1 MKLTVVNSNGDNVG
15 EVTVSDT
22 VFDAAMNRSLVH
34 QAMVIYQ
41 GNKRQGT
48 HSTKTRAQVSGGG
61 RKPWIQKHT
70 GRARQGSIRSPQ
82 WRHGGIAFGPH
93 PRSYRKSIPTRMRRQ
108 AVRCVLSEKVRSGSL
123 ICIDNFDIVDG
134 KTKSMVQILNNLGI
148 TGSALVIT
156 PEPNKDLIQAAH
168 NIDKI
173 WTLPINQLNANDLLR
188 RQTVLIT
195 QSAAEQAAIIW
206 DAVPT
211 RGGRRLENGQNPVDL
226 ASETVEQTGEEETP
240 RPRRRRTTTKPTEA
254 E

>member
-22 VFDAAMNRSLVH
+22 VFDADMNRSLVH

-93 PRSYRKSIPTRMRRQ
+93 PRSYR
-108 AVRCVLSEKVRSGSL
+108 
-123 ICIDNFDIVDG
+123 
-134 KTKSMVQILNNLGI
+134 
-148 TGSALVIT
+148 
-156 PEPNKDLIQAAH
+156 
-168 NIDKI
+168 
-173 WTLPINQLNANDLLR
+173 
-188 RQTVLIT
+188 
-195 QSAAEQAAIIW
+195 
-206 DAVPT
+206 
-211 RGGRRLENGQNPVDL
+211 
-226 ASETVEQTGEEETP
+226 
-240 RPRRRRTTTKPTEA
+240 
-254 E
+254 

>member
-134 KTKSMVQILNNLGI
+134 KTKSMVQILKNLGI

-195 QSAAEQAAIIW
+195 QSAAEQAAKIW